1 MTMSFNDSE
10 AGVTFSKKK
19 RRWKKTIIFLAVLA
33 AIIIAESVF
42 DIFEI
47 AGGRLLLLTNPLRP
61 QTGRLWDEDHKE
73 KLGIDELESLAG
85 KPEVNE
91 PLQQPLRSVEELE
104 AVLSMRSSLSMN
116 RDEFK
121 TFYTALP
128 IHQAK
133 KVLDPLNLLE
143 LDRNAEWQRT
153 QLSLVGDQL
162 VVYFL
167 DGYDKPIQESHVQLH
182 DSDELAELSSDVI
195 LNDME
200 AFRDRIVPAAVFYQA
215 FDRLERSY
223 RLQIVNDPYKLVQW
237 GNSLQ
242 RVAISPFISDD
253 GVEIVFEVRTE
264 NGVVLQSMNA
274 SEIAAGYLIQEI
286 NSIADSPQLKA
297 QEKKDEDDKNDH

>member
-1 MTMSFNDSE
+1 MSLNNSE
-10 AGVTFSKKK
+10 PGGASVLKR
-19 RRWKKTIIFLAVLA
+19 RRWKKMIIFLAVLA

-47 AGGRLLLLTNPLRP
+47 AVGRLLLLSNTLRP

-73 KLGIDELESLAG
+73 KLGIDELESLAD
-85 KPEVNE
+85 KPEADA
-91 PLQQPLRSVEELE
+91 PLQQSLRSVEELE
-104 AVLSMRSSLSMN
+104 AVLSTRSSLSMN

-128 IHQAK
+128 INQAK

-143 LDRNAEWQRT
+143 LDRNAEWQRA

-167 DGYDKPIQESHVQLH
+167 DGYDQSIQESHVMLH
-182 DSDELAELSSDVI
+182 GPDEGAELSSDAN
-195 LNDME
+195 LDGME
-200 AFRDRIVPAAVFYQA
+200 VFRDRIISAAVFYQA

-242 RVAISPFISDD
+242 RVAISPVISGD
-253 GVEIVFEVRTE
+253 GVEFVFEVKTE
-264 NGVVLQSMNA
+264 NGVVLQSMFA

-286 NSIADSPQLKA
+286 NAIADSPQLKA
-297 QEKKDEDDKNDH
+297 PEKKDEDDKKDH